1 LVKKLKNLC
10 KSIQVL
16 IRIIFFKIKE
26 SARIEC
32 AGKLYPNTESI
43 SCVCNSTYCDNF
55 PALQIP
61 ESGSALVF
69 ETSKKGD
76 RFKES
81 ELKFDKTEK
90 NSTNSAKKQSI
101 SIDINT
107 KFQNILGFGGAFT
120 DSTGFNIKSLPES
133 LGNNIINDYFSQN
146 GIEYSMART
155 PMAGSDMSIRNYTY
169 DDVTDD
175 KNLTHFALQK
185 EDLEYKVRI
194 FLTLTTL
201 KFFILNTIIDSIHE
215 ISSKC

>member
-1 LVKKLKNLC
+1 MVKKFKNFF
-10 KSIQVL
+10 KSIKIL
-16 IRIIFFKIKE
+16 IRIIFLKIKE

-32 AGKLYPNTESI
+32 AGKLYPNAESI
-43 SCVCNSTYCDNF
+43 SCICNSTHCDNF
-55 PALQIP
+55 PVLQIP

-69 ETSKKGD
+69 ETSKKGE

-81 ELKFDKTEK
+81 ELKFEKTEK

-107 KFQNILGFGGAFT
+107 KFQNVFGFGGAFT

-155 PMAGSDMSIRNYTY
+155 PIAGSDFSIRNYTY

-194 FLTLTTL
+194 FLTLKAL
-201 KFFILNTIIDSIHE
+201 KFFILNAIIDSIHE
-215 ISSKC
+215 ISSKG

>member
-1 LVKKLKNLC
+1 LVKKFKNFF
-10 KSIQVL
+10 KSIKIL
-16 IRIIFFKIKE
+16 IRIIFLKIKE

-32 AGKLYPNTESI
+32 AGKLYPNAESI
-43 SCVCNSTYCDNF
+43 SCICNSTHCDNF
-55 PALQIP
+55 PVLQIP

-69 ETSKKGD
+69 ETSKKGE

-81 ELKFDKTEK
+81 ELKFEKTEK

-107 KFQNILGFGGAFT
+107 KFQNVFGFGGAFT

-155 PMAGSDMSIRNYTY
+155 PMAGSDFSLRNYTY

-194 FLTLTTL
+194 FFNFKDT
-201 KFFILNTIIDSIHE
+201 KILYS
-215 ISSKC
+215 

>member
-1 LVKKLKNLC
+1 M
-10 KSIQVL
+10 
-16 IRIIFFKIKE
+16 KIKE

-32 AGKLYPNTESI
+32 AGKLYPNAESI
-43 SCVCNSTYCDNF
+43 SCICNSTHCDNF

-69 ETSKKGD
+69 ETSKKGE

-81 ELKFDKTEK
+81 KLKFDKTGK

-107 KFQNILGFGGAFT
+107 KFQNIFGFGGAFT
-120 DSTGFNIKSLPES
+120 DSSGFNIKSLPES

-155 PMAGSDMSIRNYTY
+155 PIAGSDFSIRNYTY
-169 DDVTDD
+169 DDVTDEI
-175 KNLTHFALQK
+175 KIWHILL
-185 EDLEYKVRI
+185 YKKK
-194 FLTLTTL
+194 T
-201 KFFILNTIIDSIHE
+201 
-215 ISSKC
+215 